1 VKRSV
6 KVAQYKNSIE
16 KVAGGWK
23 AFAFD
28 SRAAE
33 ALNKRFKAYRDVNFV
48 AEGSEGIFTFADK
61 DLPFVRAVLSK
72 LGGLE

>member
-1 VKRSV
+1 MVR
-6 KVAQYKNSIE
+6 YKNSIE

-33 ALNKRFKAYRDVNFV
+33 ALNTRFKQYQDANFV

-61 DLPFVRAVLSK
+61 DLPFVRAVLTK